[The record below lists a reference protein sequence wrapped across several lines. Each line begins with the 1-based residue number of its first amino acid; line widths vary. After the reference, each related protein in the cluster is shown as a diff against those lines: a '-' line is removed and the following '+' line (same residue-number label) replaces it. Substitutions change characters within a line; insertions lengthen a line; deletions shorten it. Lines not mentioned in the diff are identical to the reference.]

1 VLPDASPPSIRGD
14 YVVSTFATPT
24 DPESG
29 IRPGPLWDGKRPAA
43 YEVSHGWGTSTVL
56 GTQPAGRYL
65 TPRYYT
71 TPHRDRRALR
81 QFVRGLLAARGI
93 VPLVHSDVEAEI
105 VGHAGD
111 AGGMLFVINRLG
123 RQVGDVRLTDPTLF
137 GYEGRV
143 EIAYTFVGS
152 HAHAVDARTIHLE
165 LAPDDVL
172 ILRLR

>member
-1 VLPDASPPSIRGD
+1 MR
-14 YVVSTFATPT
+14 TFATPS

-29 IRPGPLWDGKRPAA
+29 IRPGPLWDGRRPAA

-81 QFVRGLLAARGI
+81 QFARGLLAARGV

-105 VGHAGD
+105 VGHAGED
-111 AGGMLFVINRLG
+111 GGMLFVINRLG

-137 GYEGRV
+137 GYTGHV
-143 EIAYTFVGS
+143 EIAYTFAGS
-152 HAHAVDARTIHLE
+152 HAHAVDPRTIHLE

-172 ILRLR
+172 VLRLR